1 MSSFAQNL
9 EYIHSKLEQRK
20 SPWVHYLEHEQKFLL
35 FAASLVRPSEKIN
48 GMISKIMATVTDQ
61 NFNENT
67 SIRNELNELLVLM
80 DENLR
85 MSSIPSSAYI
95 GSSELEGLAK
105 IKIPKQFDRAK
116 NTRGSI
122 KFYWF
127 IAENSDTLLA
137 RYLKIKY
144 GNRKFPIIDIELG
157 INVKGEHSTLNL
169 DSWSSLLVGDEL
181 ALKLASP
188 AEVRMLKG
196 LPYRT
201 LCYIL
206 GLIKH
211 AWNPKLKFP
220 EVITLDAAP
229 SYGIAGRRYKKDEW
243 NLIRYYKSMG
253 FKVESSNGEQDEKK
267 QLEDKGRLEM
277 FAPLTQMLNIC
288 EDRGGYGGI
297 DLNRVTVFVNGKE
310 RSLRAY

>member
-1 MSSFAQNL
+1 MSDFTQNL
-9 EYIHSKLEQRK
+9 EYIHSKLEQHN
-20 SPWVHYLEHEQKFLL
+20 SPWVCYLEHEQKFLL
-35 FAASLVRPSEKIN
+35 FAASLVRPSKKISE
-48 GMISKIMATVTDQ
+48 MISKIMAIVTDQ
-61 NFNENT
+61 NFDENT
-67 SIRNELNELLVLM
+67 SIRSELNELSDLM

-85 MSSIPSSAYI
+85 TSNISSAAYT
-95 GSSELEGLAK
+95 GFPELEGLAK
-105 IKIPKQFDRAK
+105 IKIPKQFDTLK

-144 GNRKFPIIDIELG
+144 GGRKFPIIDIELG
-157 INVKGEHSTLNL
+157 INVKGQHSTLNL
-169 DSWSSLLVGDEL
+169 DSWSSLLAGDEL

-188 AEVRMLKG
+188 TEVRMLKG

-229 SYGIAGRRYKKDEW
+229 SYGIAGRRHRKDAW
-243 NLIRYYKSMG
+243 NLIRYYKSIG

-277 FAPLTQMLNIC
+277 SAPLNQTLNIC
-288 EDRGGYGGI
+288 ENRGGYGGI
-297 DLNRVTVFVNGKE
+297 DLDKVTVFVNGKE
-310 RSLRAY
+310 RSLRTH